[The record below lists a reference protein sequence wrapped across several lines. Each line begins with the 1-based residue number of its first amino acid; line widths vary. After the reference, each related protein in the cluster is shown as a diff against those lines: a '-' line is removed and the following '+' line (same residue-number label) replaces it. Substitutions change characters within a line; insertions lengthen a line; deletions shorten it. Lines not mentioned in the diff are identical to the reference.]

1 MAVQHR
7 FAVTTWLQVLAVVV
21 LGGLLTF
28 ASERYDHQLGEQA
41 EMNRIEAQLRSAAL
55 RLEKN
60 LGQLLQVNYDFAAAL
75 PADLSVNQAALDGVA
90 RRLLAAHPRLINV
103 TLSHKL
109 DVVFV
114 FPVKGNEAVMGMN
127 YANRPYIMSSLQR
140 GIEARET
147 IVAGPISLVQ
157 SGRPGLVAR
166 TPVFPARA
174 DGKPGEF
181 AGVVSTAIDFAGL
194 LADAGL
200 AGPAMSFVVA
210 VRGRDGT
217 GAQGEVFHGDPGLF
231 KRPHVAVDL
240 NLPGGQWHLAA
251 MPKPGGEDDV
261 LRPWLIRG
269 IGFLLT
275 VIAMLWLLARQR
287 QSLPATDD
295 CPGLDEVS
303 GKNGPGKGR
312 IGLRTFLLGALL
324 LVLLPI
330 IAISGWLSYL
340 NARQSSGQ
348 FSQSLASSLGERI
361 HDRVTDF
368 FEVPRRVVTFNVE
381 QARAGLLDV
390 NAREQMMQRFLL
402 QIRQQPLLTFISVGL
417 ADGEYYGGSRP
428 PLGPDKGL
436 RMIRVRNADAGAL
449 YIYRVDDA
457 IRPASLLGKGNS
469 NFDPR
474 TRPWYKAAISAGHMA
489 WYPAYQYVIN
499 DAEGAYDTWGVGMSA
514 PLYDATG
521 KLIGVTSA
529 DVALSQLAEFLR
541 ELTANSNG
549 VAFIA
554 ESGGKLLATS
564 SFDTVNRSKSG
575 ESGRQD
581 LAGSSNPLLRAAGL
595 ALNSA
600 AQPEGTVPLTLD
612 GKDYLI
618 DWRRHQ
624 LEQGPQ
630 LTIGVIVPNDNL
642 DGLLSSMLRN
652 IMYLVLIVMLFS
664 VLVGL
669 LAAEWV
675 SGPLIHLSRA
685 AARLVA
691 GRWQLEVSQASPIH
705 EVASLFDAMR
715 GMAAQLQQH
724 TDRLEKQAADLR
736 RSNERLQV
744 EVEERA
750 RSEQRI
756 QALNVDLATLNQTL
770 LLAKEAAESANRAKS
785 VFLANMSH
793 ELRTPMHG
801 IMGMIQLVRGRV
813 GDAKAQRQLDM
824 ARESANRLLLIIND
838 ILDISKIEAD
848 RLVLDVADFKLDRVL
863 DNVVSLVGLS
873 AEHKGLSLQVNAE
886 PGLLD
891 RTLLGDS
898 LRLGQVLL
906 NLAGNA
912 VKFTERG
919 GVSLCIRLQE
929 ETPGGVVLRF
939 DVEDSGIGITA
950 EQRERL
956 FAVFEQADSSMT
968 RKYGGTGLGLA
979 ISKRLVEMMGGRIG
993 VDSEPGRGSTFWFTV
1008 CLGKA
1013 AGSALPLPQPVRE
1026 RAESRLLREFAGAR
1040 ILLVEDEPISQEV
1053 SRGLLEEVGFK
1064 VDLAEDGEM
1073 ALSLAQA
1080 GRYDL
1085 ILMDMQMPKMNGVDA
1100 TRAIRGESLNRDVP
1114 ILAMTA
1120 NAFSED
1126 RQRCQ
1131 EAGMNDHI
1139 GKPVV
1144 PEVLYEALLK
1154 WLSTATR

>member
-1 MAVQHR
+1 MATQHR
-7 FAVTTWLQVLAVVV
+7 FAVTTWLQVLAIVV
-21 LGGLLTF
+21 LGCLLTF

-41 EMNRIEAQLRSAAL
+41 EMKRIEAQLRSAAL
-55 RLEKN
+55 RLERN
-60 LGQLLQVNYDFAAAL
+60 LGTILQVNYDFAAAL
-75 PADLSVNQAALDGVA
+75 PPDLSVNQPVLDAVA

-127 YANRPYIMSSLQR
+127 YANRPYIMTSLQR

-166 TPVFPARA
+166 TPLFPARA
-174 DGKPGEF
+174 DGQPGDF

-200 AGPAMSFVVA
+200 AGPTMSFVVA
-210 VRGRDGT
+210 MRGRDGT

-231 KRPHVAVDL
+231 KQPHVAVDL
-240 NLPGGQWHLAA
+240 SLPGGQWHLAA
-251 MPKPGGEDDV
+251 MPKPGGEGDV

-275 VIAMLWLLARQR
+275 LIAVLWWLARRRQLLLAAGLQ
-287 QSLPATDD
+287 PATGEMSVRD
-295 CPGLDEVS
+295 L
-303 GKNGPGKGR
+303 PGKGR

-340 NARQSSGQ
+340 NAQQSSGQ
-348 FSQSLASSLGERI
+348 FSRSLASALGERI
-361 HDRVTDF
+361 HDRVSDF

-381 QARAGLLDV
+381 QARAGLLSVD
-390 NAREQMMQRFLL
+390 AREQMMQRFLL

-436 RMIRVRNADAGAL
+436 RMMRVRHADAGAL
-449 YIYRVDDA
+449 HIYRVDDA

-474 TRPWYKAAISAGHMA
+474 TRPWYKAAISAGRMA
-489 WYPAYQYVIN
+489 WYPAYKYVIN

-514 PLYDATG
+514 PLYDASG
-521 KLIGVTSA
+521 KLIGVTTA
-529 DVALSQLAEFLR
+529 DVALSQLEEFLR

-554 ESGGKLLATS
+554 ENDGKLLATS

-575 ESGRQD
+575 ESSRLD
-581 LAGSSNPLLRAAGL
+581 LAGSSNPLLRAAGM
-595 ALNSA
+595 ALKDA
-600 AQPEGTVPLTLD
+600 GQPEGTVPVTLD
-612 GKDYLI
+612 GKEYLI

-630 LTIGVIVPNDNL
+630 LTIGVIVPNDSL
-642 DGLLSSMLRN
+642 DGLVSSMLRN
-652 IMYLVLIVMLFS
+652 VMYLVLMVMLFS
-664 VLVGL
+664 VLIGL
-669 LAAEWV
+669 FAAEWV
-675 SGPLIHLSRA
+675 SRPLIQLSRA

-691 GRWQLEVSQASPIH
+691 GRWQIEAGQASPIH
-705 EVASLFDAMR
+705 EVASLFDAMS

-724 TDRLEKQAADLR
+724 TDSLEKQAADLR
-736 RSNERLQV
+736 RSNEQLQV

-785 VFLANMSH
+785 AFLANMSH

-813 GDAKAQRQLDM
+813 GDAKAQHQLDM

-848 RLVLDVADFKLDRVL
+848 RLVLDVADFKLDRML

-873 AEHKGLSLQVNAE
+873 AEQKGLSLQVRAA
-886 PGLLD
+886 PDVLD
-891 RTLLGDS
+891 RTLLGDN

-906 NLAGNA
+906 NLVGNA

-919 GVSLCIRLQE
+919 GVTLGVDLLE
-929 ETPGGVVLRF
+929 DKPGGVVLRF
-939 DVEDSGIGITA
+939 EIADSGIGITA

-956 FAVFEQADSSMT
+956 FAAFEQADSSMT
-968 RKYGGTGLGLA
+968 RKYGGTGLGLT
-979 ISKRLVEMMGGRIG
+979 ISKRLVEMMGGKIG

-1013 AGSALPLPQPVRE
+1013 ASNAPPLPLPAPE
-1026 RAESRLLREFAGAR
+1026 SAESRLLREFAGAR

-1053 SRGLLEEVGFK
+1053 SCGLLEEVGCK
-1064 VDLAEDGEM
+1064 VDLADDGEM
-1073 ALSLAQA
+1073 ALCLARA

-1100 TRAIRGESLNRDVP
+1100 TRAIRAESLNRDVP

-1120 NAFSED
+1120 NAFNED
-1126 RQRCQ
+1126 RLRCQ
-1131 EAGMNDHI
+1131 EAGMNDHV

-1144 PEVLYEALLK
+1144 PEILYEMLLK
-1154 WLSTATR
+1154 WLSTAPR